1 MGGDAVRIIEHS
13 RRRDGVTATAA
24 GAVVMERVVGSAGTL
39 VLMAVGL
46 AVAAGR
52 YDDVRFLIVLELA
65 FVAAMV
71 VLGLLLFSRRLGLA
85 LERRLFPLGRKVR
98 LEKPLQS
105 LYWAMHEYRT
115 TPVALLAVLGVTL
128 VSQLLRVI
136 AIWLCG
142 EAVGADVSP
151 VVYIILGPLLF
162 LVQMI
167 PFTLNGLGV
176 REAFFVLFLGRFD
189 VPAGRRVRRRVPLLR
204 RLHRH
209 VPSRRLHPSLEER
222 PPVRPG
228 AAVKVVFLTTSYPRG
243 ADDFA
248 GRFAA
253 ELADRLR
260 GRGVDVDVV
269 APGTFRDYGLA
280 YGAGMVANVRRRPWA
295 LPPMLGSMARAVH
308 RAAAGAD
315 LVHAFWLPNAAVAL
329 AARKPV
335 VVTLP
340 GTDMELARRAPK
352 PAGWV
357 LRRVRVALPVAE
369 AFAEQARQLGA
380 RDVRVVPTGLDLP
393 SEPGE
398 PADPPEVLYAGRLS
412 EEKGVEELAAAA
424 DGLNLVVAGDGQLR
438 RLFPQALGMVPRAE
452 LFALMER
459 ASIVVC
465 PSRRDGLPVVCAEA
479 MAHARPVVASAV
491 GGLPDMV
498 RDGETGLLVP
508 PRDPAALRGAVD
520 RLLADPELR
529 RRLGAAARE
538 RIAELCNWDG
548 VLDRTL
554 EAYEDALR

>member
-1 MGGDAVRIIEHS
+1 MGLRSSADSS
-13 RRRDGVTATAA
+13 RWA
-24 GAVVMERVVGSAGTL
+24 E
-39 VLMAVGL
+39 
-46 AVAAGR
+46 
-52 YDDVRFLIVLELA
+52 
-65 FVAAMV
+65 
-71 VLGLLLFSRRLGLA
+71 
-85 LERRLFPLGRKVR
+85 VR
-98 LEKPLQS
+98 LEEPLQS

-115 TPVALLAVLGVTL
+115 TPVALLSVLGVTL
-128 VSQLLRVI
+128 FSQLLRVT

-189 VPAGRRVRRRVPLLR
+189 VPEDVAFAAGFLFYTVTIATCLPGGFILLWKSVRPSARRRSEGRLPDDVLPPWRGRLR
-204 RLHRH
+204 RQVRGR
-209 VPSRRLHPSLEER
+209 SRRSAPRPRRRCRRGGSRDVPRLRARLRRRRHSQR
-222 PPVRPG
+222 PPAPVGPSAHARLDG
-228 AAVKVVFLTTSYPRG
+228 ACG
-243 ADDFA
+243 A
-248 GRFAA
+248 
-253 ELADRLR
+253 
-260 GRGVDVDVV
+260 
-269 APGTFRDYGLA
+269 P
-280 YGAGMVANVRRRPWA
+280 
-295 LPPMLGSMARAVH
+295 
-308 RAAAGAD
+308 AAADAD
-315 LVHAFWLPNAAVAL
+315 LVHAFWLPNAVAAL

-357 LRRVRVALPVAE
+357 FRRVRVSLAVAE

-393 SEPGE
+393 PESGE

-424 DGLNLVVAGDGQLR
+424 DGLNLVVAGDGPLR
-438 RLFPQALGMVPRAE
+438 PLFPQARGMVPRAE
-452 LFALMER
+452 LFGLMER
-459 ASIVVC
+459 ASVVVC

-508 PRDPAALRGAVD
+508 PRDPAALRAAVD
-520 RLLADPELR
+520 RLLADAELR

-538 RIAELCNWDG
+538 RIAELCDWDR
-548 VLDRTL
+548 VLDRTTQ
-554 EAYEDALR
+554 AYEDALE